1 MAFNQPTYSERAVQ
15 DFNYTSGINPAD
27 VVGGRFN
34 DVAAYLNLR
43 KEAALITSG
52 TLTIGTSGVSF
63 NLGTVPANSIITEII
78 LAFKEDLVAGT
89 TSGLYSILFGNTLNG
104 GEFTGTSA
112 LVVAGQEGATIAAGT
127 APPGKPP
134 AFPTS
139 FGNSNIA
146 NPSGDFLEFSD
157 NAPNFSATAQPVFF
171 KSLPIGADL
180 EATCNFAT
188 IVKYIT
194 L

>member
-127 APPGKPP
+127 
-134 AFPTS
+134 S

-157 NAPNFSATAQPVFF
+157 NAPNFSATSQPVFF

>member
-112 LVVAGQEGATIAAGT
+112 LVVAGQEGDTIAAGT
-127 APPGKPP
+127 TIS
-134 AFPTS
+134 TS

-146 NPSGDFLEFSD
+146 NPGGDFLEFSD
-157 NAPNFSATAQPVFF
+157 NAPNYSATAQPVFF

-180 EATCNFAT
+180 EATCDFAT

>member
-1 MAFNQPTYSERAVQ
+1 MVNSLSDSTAPFGYVNG
-15 DFNYTSGINPAD
+15 DNPLRD
-27 VVGGRFN
+27 VVTRF
-34 DVAAYLNLR
+34 DATATYLSAR
-43 KEAALITSG
+43 KEASLNTTG

-127 APPGKPP
+127 TIS
-134 AFPTS
+134 TS